1 VANSPFRSV
10 AWRWELAGELISEKR
25 RVHCA
30 DPEIA
35 EAVAFRKAVLNNAKR
50 PRTITP
56 DRWAVLC
63 EAHELLARSDRRKVL
78 LEARILANCPT
89 ANIAADSGLTTEVL
103 AAYCQLFFDVTGR
116 LASGYYVMK
125 HAIGGGEVGESRS
138 QAMDRLIKTTGYLL
152 GPLVLDIVATAAN
165 EPNVGVDGIL
175 TLKLSTADGRQKA
188 LAHLLIAVHC
198 LPVDDTLRL
207 EIQRLADLIAEIEAN
222 SRACD
227 SLNSSLSKIEDALT
241 VPLSGGMTA
250 DAADQD
256 SASRCG

>member
-35 EAVAFRKAVLNNAKR
+35 EAVAFRKAVLNNSKR

-63 EAHELLARSDRRKVL
+63 KAHALFARSDRQTVL

-89 ANIAADSGLTTEVL
+89 ASIAADSGLTTEVL
-103 AAYCQLFFDVTGR
+103 AAYCQLFFDLTGR
-116 LASGYYVMK
+116 LASIDYVLK
-125 HAIGGGEVGESRS
+125 YAIGRGEVGESRS

-152 GPLVLDIVATAAN
+152 GPLALDIVAIAAN
-165 EPNVGVDGIL
+165 EPDVGIDGIPAL
-175 TLKLSTADGRQKA
+175 TLSTADGRQKA

-241 VPLSGGMTA
+241 ANLHGRMTT
-250 DAADQD
+250 DAEDQD
-256 SASRCG
+256 SSSRCG